1 MLNIR
6 FHGRG
11 GQGIVTSADIL
22 AVAAANDGKYAQA
35 MPAFGPE
42 RTLAPVTSFC
52 RIDTKPIVVYQE
64 IYHPDIVVVLDPSLL
79 SVVDVLKGLQPGGT
93 VIINSKPSDFKC
105 TDCKMHFIDARP
117 IAMKVMGKP
126 FVNTVILGA
135 LARISGV
142 VSSKS
147 LKDAILHRFPGEG
160 GEKNAEAAQACYD
173 SCPI

>member
-1 MLNIR
+1 MINVR

-22 AVAAANDGKYAQA
+22 AVAVSMDGKHAQA

-42 RTLAPVTSFC
+42 RTLAPVTAFC

-79 SVVDVLKGLQPGGT
+79 GVVDVLKGLKPSGT
-93 VIINSKPSDFKC
+93 VIINSKPSGFKC
-105 TDCKMHFIDARP
+105 PDCKLHFIDARP
-117 IAMKVMGKP
+117 IAMKVIGKP

-135 LARISGV
+135 LARITGV
-142 VSSKS
+142 VSIKS
-147 LKDAILHRFPGEG
+147 LKEAILHRFPDERGEL
-160 GEKNAEAAQACYD
+160 NANAAQACYD
-173 SCPI
+173 SCPV

>member
-1 MLNIR
+1 MINVR

-22 AVAAANDGKYAQA
+22 AVAAANDGKYSQA

-42 RTLAPVTSFC
+42 RTLAPVTAFC
-52 RIDTKPIVVYQE
+52 RIDDKPIVVYQE

-79 SVVDVLKGLQPGGT
+79 SVVDVLKGLRPGGT
-93 VIINSKPSDFKC
+93 VIINSKPSDFTC
-105 TDCKMHFIDARP
+105 ADCKLHFIDARP

-135 LARISGV
+135 LARTSGV
-142 VSSKS
+142 VSMKS
-147 LKDAILHRFPGEG
+147 LSEAILHRFPGEA
-160 GEKNAEAAQACYD
+160 GEKNAEAAKACFD
-173 SCPI
+173 SCQI